1 MYLLATSGYG
11 YRKQLCEDVVDWFI
25 TKFLPRHKLHIGI
38 EHKGLKREEAYGFCD
53 VDTDY
58 GDIHRPRDFSIDLQ
72 AHMSHQLYVTT
83 LLHELVHLK
92 QWVIG
97 SLREKRGRMYYDKE
111 LVNNYEYLYQPH
123 EIEARKEELILYDLY
138 TNDKEMGTVHEAAHK
153 SPNRIQFVVY

>member
-58 GDIHRPRDFSIDLQ
+58 GDIHCPRDFSIDLQ
-72 AHMSHQLYVTT
+72 TNMPQELYVTT
-83 LLHELVHLK
+83 LLHELVHLR
-92 QWVIG
+92 QWVRG
-97 SLREKRGRMYYDKE
+97 QLKYRSGRMLFNEERVTDM
-111 LVNNYEYLYQPH
+111 EYVHQPH
-123 EIEARKEELILYDLY
+123 EIEAYALENSLYLDY
-138 TNDKEMGTVHEAAHK
+138 MYDTTGHWYGDE
-153 SPNRIQFVVY
+153 